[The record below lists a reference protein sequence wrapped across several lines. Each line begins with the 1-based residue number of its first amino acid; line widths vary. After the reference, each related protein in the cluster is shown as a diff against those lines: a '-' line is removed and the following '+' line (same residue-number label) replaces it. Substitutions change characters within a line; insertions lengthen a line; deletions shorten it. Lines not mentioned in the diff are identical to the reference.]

1 MQRVR
6 HIIRRFNFNEQIIW
20 FIWRL
25 KWNHLTISVI
35 MFYNYTAIVIIT
47 LAQRF
52 SCKRSSAFALRAK
65 KIIVLRLCAE
75 KRTHPIYLY
84 VCRIGRER
92 ERERRTITTSPIMTI
107 CACFRY
113 WFWFD
118 KSYLHTNCVLFYTY
132 ICVLCVRSALVIP
145 LHIILIWFFD
155 IISRNRAVFSHC
167 VVMALLCA
175 MLVAVIA
182 RSDTVR
188 IILLDLFGRNNVYCV
203 RNDKL
208 WWTPIH
214 SHAIWFSACRACA
227 RVT

>member
-1 MQRVR
+1 MRNNRHILFARLARSLSSLYDQKPCKQFIDCVHTHTHTIPPYIMMCVFIIYMNLMQRVR

-92 ERERRTITTSPIMTI
+92 EREGQSPQ
-107 CACFRY
+107 APLWPY
-113 WFWFD
+113 
-118 KSYLHTNCVLFYTY
+118 VLVFGIGFGSINLIYTQIVYYSIYTY
-132 ICVLCVRSALVIP
+132 VCCVFVQPS
-145 LHIILIWFFD
+145 
-155 IISRNRAVFSHC
+155 
-167 VVMALLCA
+167 
-175 MLVAVIA
+175 
-182 RSDTVR
+182 
-188 IILLDLFGRNNVYCV
+188 LFHY
-203 RNDKL
+203 
-208 WWTPIH
+208 I
-214 SHAIWFSACRACA
+214 
-227 RVT
+227 